1 VADVLSQ
8 LFADTGNTLRATAT
22 GFRSGHEPVHTSS
35 SGDCVSIDPAKGVWF
50 CFSCQQGG
58 DVVAAVMSLQ
68 GLSRVEAEALVQA
81 QSGPAPGAAVPREA
95 LADKLVGGVLR
106 LAELF
111 HDEYGEPW
119 AIVPVGTHRETMR
132 MQDKS
137 FRRWLSH
144 AFYKVTGKSPNAEAL
159 AQAILTLTGEAVHE
173 GRTRQLAWRVS
184 WQGDTLLYDLA
195 DAEWRVVA
203 ITPHGWTITQQPGVF
218 RRGGNT
224 AAQVEP
230 QPGGQV
236 AEVLLFLP
244 PMSPA
249 HQLLVQ
255 VYLVTCLLPNIDH
268 PIPAIAG
275 DHGAAKSTLS
285 GLLRS
290 LVDPAH
296 EALLSLPNDQNEL
309 ALLLARNYMPVFDN
323 LDGLRP
329 WQSDMLCKACTGA
342 GISKRKLYTDEEEV
356 ILKFWRCVVLN
367 GIYPGATKSD
377 ILDRVLPLHLTR
389 LTKAQYKTKQ
399 VFWAAFEAAR
409 PRILGAM
416 FDVLAQAM
424 RLYPSVRLSA
434 LPRMADFCTWG

>member
-1 VADVLSQ
+1 
-8 LFADTGNTLRATAT
+8 
-22 GFRSGHEPVHTSS
+22 
-35 SGDCVSIDPAKGVWF
+35 
-50 CFSCQQGG
+50 
-58 DVVAAVMSLQ
+58 VVAAVMSLQ
-68 GLSRVEAEALVQA
+68 GLARVEAEALVQA
-81 QSGPAPGAAVPREA
+81 QSGPSPGAAAPKET

-106 LAELF
+106 RAELF

-119 AIVPVGTHRETMR
+119 AIVPVGTHRETLR

-144 AFYKVTGKSPNAEAL
+144 AFYSVEGKSPNAEAL
-159 AQAILTLTGEAVHE
+159 AQAILTLEGKAVHE
-173 GRTRQLAWRVS
+173 GPKRPLAWRVT
-184 WQGDTLLYDLA
+184 QHGETLLYDLA
-195 DAEWRVVA
+195 DEEWRVVA
-203 ITPHGWTITQQPGVF
+203 ITPDGWTITHQPGLF

-224 AAQVEP
+224 APQVEP
-230 QPGGQV
+230 QAGGQV
-236 AEVLLFLP
+236 AEVLPFVP
-244 PMSPA
+244 PMNSA
-249 HQLLVQ
+249 HRLLVQ
-255 VYLVTCLLPNIDH
+255 VHLVTCLVPHIDH
-268 PIPAIAG
+268 PIPVIAG

-285 GLLRS
+285 CLLRC
-290 LVDPAH
+290 LIDPAH

-389 LTKAQYKTKQ
+389 LTKAQYRTKQ
-399 VFWAAFEAAR
+399 DFWTGFEAAR

-424 RLYPSVRLSA
+424 RLYSTVRLSA
-434 LPRMADFCTWG
+434 LPRMAISARGGMPWRKRLGGKALPF

>member
-1 VADVLSQ
+1 MKDARD
-8 LFADTGNTLRATAT
+8 
-22 GFRSGHEPVHTSS
+22 SS
-35 SGDCVSIDPAKGVWF
+35 
-50 CFSCQQGG
+50 
-58 DVVAAVMSLQ
+58 
-68 GLSRVEAEALVQA
+68 
-81 QSGPAPGAAVPREA
+81 PGASPS
-95 LADKLVGGVLR
+95 
-106 LAELF
+106 
-111 HDEYGEPW
+111 
-119 AIVPVGTHRETMR
+119 RETR
-132 MQDKS
+132 M
-137 FRRWLSH
+137 
-144 AFYKVTGKSPNAEAL
+144 
-159 AQAILTLTGEAVHE
+159 
-173 GRTRQLAWRVS
+173 
-184 WQGDTLLYDLA
+184 LYDLA

-224 AAQVEP
+224 AAQVAP
-230 QPGGQV
+230 QAGGQV
-236 AEVLLFLP
+236 AEVLQFLP

-255 VYLVTCLLPNIDH
+255 VHLVTCLIPNIDH
-268 PIPAIAG
+268 PIPVIAG

-285 GLLRS
+285 GILRC

-323 LDGLRP
+323 LDGLQP

-342 GISKRKLYTDEEEV
+342 GISKRKLYTDEDEV
-356 ILKFWRCVVLN
+356 ILKFWHCVVLN

-399 VFWAAFEAAR
+399 EFWAEFEAAR

-434 LPRMADFCTWG
+434 LPRMADFCTWGYAVAEALGGQGDDFLAAYTEAIGAQNTAALEHHPVATAVIALLGGRDAVEQQPDDAELWQGTAADLLTALEQIAADQKIDRRPGPGPRRQTP